1 MLNKIT
7 YVNVL
12 FLIRVNSTFE
22 TDCLVFYFWK
32 ISVSLKRKDPTVTDK
47 KKLKLKVAFYEA
59 CIFAV

>member
-32 ISVSLKRKDPTVTDK
+32 ISVSLKRKDPTVTK
-47 KKLKLKVAFYEA
+47 KNLKFESSLF
-59 CIFAV
+59 

>member
-7 YVNVL
+7 YLNVL

-47 KKLKLKVAFYEA
+47 KIEVESGLL
-59 CIFAV
+59 